1 MPARPPAET
10 DLHATL
16 DLLGRVVADISDRLD
31 RQTEEIQRLRAA
43 QPNPETVAAM
53 TDLAVRSR
61 LEPLMHRLLDAVSD
75 LTGDKAKL
83 RLRLRALRAERWL
96 KGQSWWQTS
105 RGRALLLAAA
115 LVTMLALAVALPR
128 VLGAHEA
135 TCGLMG
141 GVWSEG
147 LLTDRNACTIWSPS
161 EAEVDPP

>member
-1 MPARPPAET
+1 MPARPPAEA
-10 DLHATL
+10 DLRDTL
-16 DLLGRVVADISDRLD
+16 DLLGRVVADISDRVD

-43 QPNPETVAAM
+43 QPNPENLAVL

-61 LEPLMHRLLDAVSD
+61 LEPLMHRLLDAVSE

-96 KGQSWWQTS
+96 KGQSWWQTG
-105 RGRALLLAAA
+105 RGRALLLGAA
-115 LVTMLALAVALPR
+115 LVAMFVLALALPR

-147 LLTDRNACTIWSPS
+147 LLTDRNACTLWSPS
-161 EAEVDPP
+161 TAKADAS